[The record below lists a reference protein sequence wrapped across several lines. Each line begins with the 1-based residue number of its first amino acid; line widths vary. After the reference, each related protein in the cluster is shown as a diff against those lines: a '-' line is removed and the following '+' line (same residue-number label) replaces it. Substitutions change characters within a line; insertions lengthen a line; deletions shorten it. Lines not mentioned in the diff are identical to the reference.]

1 MSRFSKPTENKKC
14 VAGRHNRDV
23 LRRRPAGIIKS
34 HSSWLMDDLDRYV
47 GRLGSRK
54 RHRPIRGNVSS
65 GFTPTSNRRAKAK
78 QNPSG
83 FVADFGPLEQR
94 I

>member
-1 MSRFSKPTENKKC
+1 
-14 VAGRHNRDV
+14 
-23 LRRRPAGIIKS
+23 
-34 HSSWLMDDLDRYV
+34 MDDLDRYV

-54 RHRPIRGNVSS
+54 GHRPIRGNVSS
-65 GFTPTSNRRAKAK
+65 GSTPTSNRRAKAK

-83 FVADFGPLEQR
+83 FVADFGLLEQR

>member
-1 MSRFSKPTENKKC
+1 MSRFTKPTGTKKR
-14 VAGRHNRDV
+14 VAGRHNGDV
-23 LRRRPAGIIKS
+23 LRRSAAGIIKS

-54 RHRPIRGNVSS
+54 RHRPIRGNASS
-65 GFTPTSNRRAKAK
+65 GFTPTSHRRAKAK

-83 FVADFGPLEQR
+83 FAADFGPLEQR